1 MTYVDRFIT
10 QLDNGL
16 TTLVQLPAQ
25 GLSMALA
32 PLSKEVWM
40 LALLALGAYVIIT
53 NPGLLR
59 RR

>member
-1 MTYVDRFIT
+1 
-10 QLDNGL
+10 LDNGL